1 MVAIC
6 VSSCGSML
14 VCQPASLACQR
25 ERPNMSTLHGYFR
38 RVAATGLTTGG
49 PVSHHPGIPAAFNGE
64 AVPRVN
70 QDQLAPTQ
78 LAGVLTPVITPLNDD
93 RQLDIDSLERHVG
106 HLLDAGVQGLWVN
119 GTTGEFYGLDVEQR
133 ARVVGECVRIAD
145 LRVPVIAHVGD
156 TSLALALEQARAA
169 RKAGATMV
177 SVLPPYAAQFSQDE
191 IKTHFRAL
199 AAEAGPV
206 IAYHMPQIAGPG
218 LTIASIVELAA
229 DGVICGAKDS
239 SSDVL
244 WLRQLINAAADAGVE
259 IPAFTGGSA
268 VSDLGYFVGAV
279 GAMSSTANL
288 VPRHLVAQYEAA
300 RRGDWDET
308 RARQR
313 QTDELMAALRLPG
326 RTSPTA
332 IAGIYKFLLAALGR
346 IDGARGVAPLRDLTE
361 DEQERLVVG
370 VIGLIEKLD
379 DVQPSPASV

>member
-1 MVAIC
+1 M
-6 VSSCGSML
+6 
-14 VCQPASLACQR
+14 
-25 ERPNMSTLHGYFR
+25 
-38 RVAATGLTTGG
+38 
-49 PVSHHPGIPAAFNGE
+49 
-64 AVPRVN
+64 N